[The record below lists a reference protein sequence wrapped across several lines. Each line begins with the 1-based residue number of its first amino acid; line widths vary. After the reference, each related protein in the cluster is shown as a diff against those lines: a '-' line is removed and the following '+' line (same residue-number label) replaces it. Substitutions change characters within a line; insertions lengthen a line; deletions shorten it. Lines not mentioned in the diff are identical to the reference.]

1 MFLQYILLFF
11 SKTNIFFIYA
21 CKKNMIIPIAQVII
35 SSINTSFLQILD
47 QNCTKEI
54 HPGDSRFYVE
64 SLMSRIEIRPCP
76 PGTIFVSETCGCTK
90 SFPVLE
96 QFGNY
101 IRSFVTLWTYL
112 IIMWKKLKYFT
123 YKNNHLYIY
132 IDFHK
137 LGDSL
142 WD

>member
-1 MFLQYILLFF
+1 
-11 SKTNIFFIYA
+11 
-21 CKKNMIIPIAQVII
+21 MIIPIAQVII
-35 SSINTSFLQILD
+35 SSINTSFLD

-54 HPGDSRFYVE
+54 YRGDSRFYVE

-101 IRSFVTLWTYL
+101 LRSFVIL
-112 IIMWKKLKYFT
+112 
-123 YKNNHLYIY
+123 
-132 IDFHK
+132 
-137 LGDSL
+137 
-142 WD
+142 